1 MFFFCCASKIISFLM
16 ISGATTL
23 KVIFGEHYFELW
35 YASTLDSLSSLWIA
49 TGVFLLALSIFGI
62 AAAVKESTMM
72 TNFVS
77 ILINDT
83 TAIREQTKMLITT
96 CSQYGLFLSLIFIL
110 QMAAAITGFTLITQ
124 ANGIVWG
131 SLNSMM
137 YQSQWGNYERS
148 TMDWIQQTV
157 HTVAILYSIIAL
169 YCDIFNEFIVWML
182 RQRRTIWLGKFW
194 KIFYKNDWVSL
205 VLNNKIPLLRLVWPN
220 YHRLRGNNNNNNTAI
235 DNHRISRQ

>member
-1 MFFFCCASKIISFLM
+1 M

-83 TAIREQTKMLITT
+83 TAIRERTKMLITT

-137 YQSQWGNYERS
+137 YQSQWGNYERG

-157 HTVAILYSIIAL
+157 HTLAILYSIVAL
-169 YCDIFNEFIVWML
+169 YCGIFNEFIVRML
-182 RQRRTIWLGKFW
+182 WQRRTI
-194 KIFYKNDWVSL
+194 
-205 VLNNKIPLLRLVWPN
+205 
-220 YHRLRGNNNNNNTAI
+220 
-235 DNHRISRQ
+235 